1 MFEHLPKE
9 IMLVRIFDLKKCIWW
24 ITPKGKSQW
33 STVQDAQRAFSF
45 HTKGDET
52 TDSKLLHYFTYC
64 YYLQNYYCI
73 TNWKYSFSIH
83 INYT

>member
-52 TDSKLLHYFTYC
+52 TDSKLDKDNKDYIPVIAFYKLV
-64 YYLQNYYCI
+64 L
-73 TNWKYSFSIH
+73 
-83 INYT
+83 